1 MKEISLYMKDIKRA
15 DDDEENE
22 VEWFDE
28 NIIEEN
34 LGMGRR

>member
-1 MKEISLYMKDIKRA
+1 VKEISLYMKDIKRA

>member
-1 MKEISLYMKDIKRA
+1 MKDIKRA